1 MIKIMKYLN
10 VKQATALIRRMP
22 VRDRI
27 KLLLQLDKK
36 TWVQEMKDILKT
48 IKQRRKTGKLS
59 AREIAEEIE
68 RGRRDF
74 HARRR

>member
-1 MIKIMKYLN
+1 MIKTAEHLN
-10 VKQATALIRRMP
+10 VQQAAALIQQMS

-27 KLLLQLDKK
+27 KLLQRLDKE
-36 TWVQEMKDILKT
+36 TWVQEMKDILRT

-59 AREIAEEIE
+59 AQEIAEEIE
-68 RGRRDF
+68 SGRRDF